1 MDPVMIDKNI
11 ARNIP
16 CELMKYDWNIKYNGD
31 FCLNPKKCI
40 PEALKHKL
48 EKHDICFNYSKGK
61 RVLVYVR
68 KDANKETSGMDKSVS
83 GVSGASSVSSVSKVP
98 IKVSPKKS
106 PLKPLKPLTLPK
118 VCPEGKVLNPKT
130 GRCIM
135 LKNMKKTPLKSPKS
149 PKSPK
154 PPKQP
159 KQPSK
164 SPKQP
169 KVCPEG
175 KVLNPKTNRC
185 ILIKKKK

>member
-1 MDPVMIDKNI
+1 
-11 ARNIP
+11 
-16 CELMKYDWNIKYNGD
+16 MKYDWNIKYNGD
-31 FCLNPKKCI
+31 FCLNPTKCI

-83 GVSGASSVSSVSKVP
+83 SESGASGVSGESKVP

-106 PLKPLKPLTLPK
+106 PERPKKSPERPKSPPKPLKPPKLPK

-135 LKNMKKTPLKSPKS
+135 LKNIKNLPLKSPTS
-149 PKSPK
+149 PKK
-154 PPKQP
+154 PKQ
-159 KQPSK
+159 
-164 SPKQP
+164 PKQP

-185 ILIKKKK
+185 ILVKNKN